1 MAGDRQLKPLKLPA
15 IDPSNLDKKKGIAV
29 YPAEFR
35 PFVVGRVR
43 QTVGDPLG
51 LKNFGVNLTTLEPD
65 SWSSIRHWHTRQDE
79 FIFVVKG
86 ELTLV
91 TDEGEQTLTPGMAAG
106 FPAGSKNGHHLVN
119 RSSEPATYLE
129 VGDRT
134 AGDEA
139 FYPDADLEFRNRRV
153 FVHRDG
159 TPYVV
164 S

>member
-1 MAGDRQLKPLKLPA
+1 MADDRQAKPLKLPA
-15 IDPSNLDKKKGIAV
+15 IDPNTLARQKGIAV

-35 PFVVGRVR
+35 ALVAGRIR
-43 QTVGDPLG
+43 QVLGDPLG
-51 LKNFGVNLTTLEPD
+51 LKNLGVNLTTLEPG

-91 TDEGEQTLTPGMAAG
+91 SDEGEQVLTSGMAAG

-139 FYPDADLEFRNRRV
+139 FYPDADLEFRSRRV

-159 TPYVV
+159 TPYA